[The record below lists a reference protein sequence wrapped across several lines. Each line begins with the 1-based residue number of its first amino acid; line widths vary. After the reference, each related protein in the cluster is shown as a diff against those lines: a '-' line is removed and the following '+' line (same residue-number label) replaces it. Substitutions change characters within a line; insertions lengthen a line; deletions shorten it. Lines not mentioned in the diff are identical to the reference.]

1 MNGDKLFETMN
12 LIDDQFLDESLEKS
26 IEPLTTKRKH
36 HVWIKTIAS
45 VAAVFL
51 IFVGTINLFPA
62 TAYAM
67 RNIPGLHELVAA
79 VTYDP
84 SMRACLNNE
93 YAQYVGVSAFDHGY
107 SAKVCYMVVDAGR
120 ISVFFECDTPRT
132 ADNQDSVFFTIDD
145 CLDSNKNVLTGSG
158 GLYETN
164 IKNLY
169 EFRMDLTDNT
179 KIPKSFEF
187 PIRFLGWNKNEESF
201 STVIANIQFTLY
213 PDSYYATVVDSYP
226 INKPLEIDGQTIILD
241 KLAIYPTKSK
251 LYFSTDDNNSALLN
265 DIQITLYDENGNS
278 YPARGEGMNYNNG
291 EVHDRWYESPYFAK
305 AESITAVITSVAF
318 MDKDL
323 QKGIISFNKRS
334 IENIP
339 DGVRVSSMVLGDDG
353 TLAVSLEKTPFVRY
367 NDASAQAASMI
378 YSDIDGN
385 TYCLNN
391 FCWHSND
398 DNTAKYEDFEIS
410 NFEENKYLIEWI
422 YAPSVDLSSP
432 IKVEIKCN

>member
-12 LIDDQFLDESLEKS
+12 LIDDQFLDESLETS
-26 IEPLTTKRKH
+26 TIPLTVKH
-36 HVWIKTIAS
+36 KYFVWVKTIAS

-67 RNIPGLHELVAA
+67 RNIPGLRELVAA

-93 YAQYVGVSAFDHGY
+93 YAQYVGVSSTNHGY
-107 SAKVCYMVVDAGR
+107 SAKVCYMVVDAGS

-145 CLDSNKNVLTGSG
+145 RFDSKENVLTGSG
-158 GLYETN
+158 GLNETN

-169 EFRMDLTDNT
+169 EFRIDLNDNT
-179 KIPKSFEF
+179 EIPKSFEF
-187 PIRFLGWNKNEESF
+187 PIRFLCWNDNQESF
-201 STVIANIQFTLY
+201 STVVASIQFTLY

-226 INKPLEIDGQTIILD
+226 INKTLEINGQTIILD
-241 KLAIYPTKSK
+241 KLAVYPTKSK
-251 LYFSTDDNNSALLN
+251 LYFSTDGNNSALLN
-265 DIQITLYDENGNS
+265 DIQITLYDEKGNS
-278 YPARGEGMNYNNG
+278 FPARGEGVISNNG
-291 EVHDRWYESPYFAK
+291 EIHDRWYESPYFAK
-305 AESITAVITSVAF
+305 AKSITAVITSVAF

-323 QKGIISFNKRS
+323 QKGIISFNNRS
-334 IENIP
+334 IKNIP
-339 DGVRVSSMVLGDDG
+339 EGVRVSSMELSGDG
-353 TLAVSLEKTPFVRY
+353 TLAVSLEKTPSVRC

-378 YSDIDGN
+378 YSDIYGN
-385 TYCLNN
+385 VYCLNN
-391 FCWHSND
+391 LYWHSND
-398 DNTAKYEDFEIS
+398 DITLNYEDFEIP
-410 NFEENKYLIEWI
+410 NFEENMYLIEWI